1 MPRAWTPHFC
11 RACGSRHG
19 VGQGRLLWP
28 SASPTR
34 SSPGWGT
41 WSDSGGHCHGR
52 GPSLWCGNLSG
63 ELQPALEAVSTAGL
77 QTLSHRAPC
86 VCGGG
91 GSSGEPEQLPHG
103 KDSQPRTPDS
113 TPPQLLPRGTPP
125 LEGRLGWSGS
135 RLAEP
140 GSPSQHPRPHRA
152 ETAYLT
158 HLVVACQA
166 PYGHCP
172 CPGRPLPRGLGTR
185 PVSPCPGRCPFL

>member
-1 MPRAWTPHFC
+1 MEWDRVACSGPPHPLPAPA
-11 RACGSRHG
+11 RG
-19 VGQGRLLWP
+19 
-28 SASPTR
+28 
-34 SSPGWGT
+34 
-41 WSDSGGHCHGR
+41 GGHGLILGGTAMGVAPPCGVAT
-52 GPSLWCGNLSG
+52 SLVSSSQLWKLSVR
-63 ELQPALEAVSTAGL
+63 PACKRCLIE
-77 QTLSHRAPC
+77 HRVC
-86 VCGGG
+86 VGGG